1 MPRKQEK
8 TALES
13 LTQPFGKL
21 RDLLR
26 LVSQSN
32 HAQDDTQN
40 KEPPNA
46 YRKPLRTQQESCP
59 NA

>member
-26 LVSQSN
+26 LVSLSN
-32 HAQDDTQN
+32 HVQDDEKSSAQTTRSPQC
-40 KEPPNA
+40 
-46 YRKPLRTQQESCP
+46 QQKTAT
-59 NA
+59 N